1 MSPEPD
7 GAPLLALLRGAS
19 IPLTGGTEASGSNVL
34 LQLLVLILLILLN
47 AFFAASEIAI
57 ISLNDTKI
65 KKMAE
70 EDYNQAKKLLRLKKN
85 TSDFLATIQ
94 VGVTLAGFLS
104 SASAAQSFSQPLAQ
118 ALSFLPFSAGAVQ
131 NIATVLVTLILSY
144 FSLVLGELVPKKIAM
159 QRAEQLSL
167 KAVDVLRFV
176 ATVFKPF
183 IWFLSLSTNFV
194 IKLLGFD
201 PNAGEETVTEEEI
214 LMMVDAGEENG
225 VFEETTKDMISNIFD
240 FDDRTVSELMTHRT
254 EMTAVEDTGSVSD
267 VVRMALEDGHSR
279 IPVYHE
285 DFDDIRGILYVKDL
299 LRYVGNQNAET
310 VALTDIM
317 RPAYFVPESKK
328 CSELFTEL
336 TAKRLQM
343 AVVCDEYGGT
353 SGIITMEDLLEGIV
367 GNMQDEYDN
376 EEEEISQLSENS
388 FTVDG
393 ATALDEVSD
402 LIGVSLPE
410 GDYDTIAGFL
420 MERLGRIPQP
430 GEHPVVTFENVTFTV
445 EEVEDRRISEILI
458 EKTPLPPNP
467 DDVESEDRK
476 KEQEN
481 RKKD

>member
-1 MSPEPD
+1 MPGFFRPHR
-7 GAPLLALLRGAS
+7 PRK
-19 IPLTGGTEASGSNVL
+19 
-34 LQLLVLILLILLN
+34 
-47 AFFAASEIAI
+47 AFRSRWHRRF
-57 ISLNDTKI
+57 
-65 KKMAE
+65 
-70 EDYNQAKKLLRLKKN
+70 R
-85 TSDFLATIQ
+85 
-94 VGVTLAGFLS
+94 
-104 SASAAQSFSQPLAQ
+104 
-118 ALSFLPFSAGAVQ
+118 FLPFSAGAVQ

-376 EEEEISQLSENS
+376 EEEEMSQLSENS

-467 DDVESEDRK
+467 DDVESEDK
-476 KEQEN
+476 KGTGKQEKRLN
-481 RKKD
+481 LGRSACRTAFFCKMRPGFLEEGCKIV

>member
-7 GAPLLALLRGAS
+7 GAPLLALLRGTS
-19 IPLTGGTEASGSNVL
+19 IPLTGVTEASGSNVL

-70 EDYNQAKKLLRLKKN
+70 EGHKQAKKLLRLTKN
-85 TSDFLATIQ
+85 TSNFLATIQ

-159 QRAEQLSL
+159 QRAEQLSF
-167 KAVDVLRFV
+167 KAVGILRFV

-194 IKLLGFD
+194 TRLLGFD

-214 LMMVDAGEENG
+214 LMMVDAGEEKG
-225 VFEETTKDMISNIFD
+225 VFEETTKDMINNIFD

-254 EMTAVEDTGSVSD
+254 EMTAVEDVGSVSD

-299 LRYVGNQNAET
+299 LRYVGDSTAARANA
-310 VALTDIM
+310 
-317 RPAYFVPESKK
+317 
-328 CSELFTEL
+328 
-336 TAKRLQM
+336 
-343 AVVCDEYGGT
+343 GT
-353 SGIITMEDLLEGIV
+353 SGIPG
-367 GNMQDEYDN
+367 
-376 EEEEISQLSENS
+376 
-388 FTVDG
+388 
-393 ATALDEVSD
+393 
-402 LIGVSLPE
+402 
-410 GDYDTIAGFL
+410 TI
-420 MERLGRIPQP
+420 Q
-430 GEHPVVTFENVTFTV
+430 
-445 EEVEDRRISEILI
+445 
-458 EKTPLPPNP
+458 
-467 DDVESEDRK
+467 
-476 KEQEN
+476 
-481 RKKD
+481 